1 MAHASS
7 NDNTISTPDLFL
19 RPYAPSW
26 VDKLTGWIDARPA
39 SALNYYLGFGAVLL
53 LIQVASLVFE
63 GDLPIKSFSIVHVYM
78 SVAIPSFL
86 ALSHYFDNR
95 AAQALESMQP
105 GLKVSDEEFVDLKF
119 QLTTLPSGTT
129 ILSSIIMVGILF
141 ILETIGG
148 EYRPP
153 ELLSLPMTA
162 NLVRIIYYLGF
173 WIMGAFFY
181 HTLHQLRMINEIYTK
196 HTQVNLFRIKPL
208 YAFSNLSALTAGCIA
223 MITYGWMLVNPDIE
237 LNAPA
242 IFLNVIIFLLA
253 LVTFLWP
260 QLGIHGLQVKEKD
273 RLIEEAN
280 RRLEKIILEI
290 HKSVDG
296 GKLNKMTELNMG
308 IMTIEIEIRNL
319 KSIHTWP
326 WQPETVR
333 WLVTA
338 LVLPLG
344 LWFVQFL
351 LQRLLGS

>member
-1 MAHASS
+1 MVTTSS
-7 NDNTISTPDLFL
+7 NDSTISNIRIDSP
-19 RPYAPSW
+19 PYSPSW
-26 VDKLTGWIDARPA
+26 IDKVTGWIDARPG
-39 SALNYYLGFGAVLL
+39 SALNYYFGFGAVLL
-53 LIQVASLVFE
+53 LVQVAFLVFE
-63 GDLPIKSFSIVHVYM
+63 GSWPIKSFSIVHAYM

-86 ALSHYFDNR
+86 ALTHYLDNR
-95 AAQALESMQP
+95 AAKALESMRSGLNVSDREFV
-105 GLKVSDEEFVDLKF
+105 GLKFR
-119 QLTTLPSGTT
+119 LTTLPLGAT
-129 ILSSIIMVGILF
+129 ILSSIIMVGTLF

-153 ELLSLPMTA
+153 ELFTLPMTA

-196 HTQVNLFRIKPL
+196 YTQVNLFRIKPL
-208 YAFSNLSALTAGCIA
+208 YAFSNLSALTAGSIA
-223 MITYGWMLVNPDIE
+223 MITYGWMLVNPDVD
-237 LNAPA
+237 LNTPA
-242 IFLNVIIFLLA
+242 IFLNVIIFLLV

-260 QLGIHGLQVKEKD
+260 QLGIHSLQVMEKD

-280 RRLEKIILEI
+280 RRLEKIIHEI

-296 GKLNKMTELNMG
+296 GELSKMTELNMG
-308 IMTIEIEIRNL
+308 IMTLEIEIRNL

-351 LQRLLGS
+351 LQRVLGS